1 MTGTPG
7 YSPLFNPDAP
17 QPASFDAGRV
27 IHRADE
33 APAGGYVYDPEG
45 RIALAVNVALATGR
59 PLLVEGQPGSGKSSL
74 AADVARRLNWRYYE
88 TTITSRMRARDLLW
102 LFDAIRRL
110 NDAQAKSLK
119 DLLDYI
125 TPGVLWWAFSS
136 TNAAMRGLSD
146 DELARRGLTRLHD
159 PSPRPG
165 TRAVVLLDEIDKADP
180 DVPNDLLLPLGA
192 LRFEVTEDNAGRTVT
207 ADAPPLVF
215 ITTNQERDLPSAFL
229 RRCIVLHLPDP
240 SGSRIVEI
248 AVSHFGDRVPREQL
262 SEMLEAYEEVR
273 KRRTLSSYQ
282 PNLAEYLDAV
292 AAAAALGVGAESGDV
307 WDQLIEFALRKAPP
321 EGSA

>member
-1 MTGTPG
+1 MM
-7 YSPLFNPDAP
+7 S
-17 QPASFDAGRV
+17 
-27 IHRADE
+27 
-33 APAGGYVYDPEG
+33 
-45 RIALAVNVALATGR
+45 
-59 PLLVEGQPGSGKSSL
+59 LLVG
-74 AADVARRLNWRYYE
+74 DC
-88 TTITSRMRARDLLW
+88 
-102 LFDAIRRL
+102 
-110 NDAQAKSLK
+110 
-119 DLLDYI
+119 
-125 TPGVLWWAFSS
+125 
-136 TNAAMRGLSD
+136 
-146 DELARRGLTRLHD
+146 TRLHD

-229 RRCIVLHLPDP
+229 RRCVLLHLPDP
-240 SGSRIVEI
+240 EGSRILDI

-273 KRRTLSSYQ
+273 KRRAPSSHQ

-292 AAAAALGVGAESGDV
+292 AAAAALGVGAESGAV